1 MFVSRKKYEKDVGR
15 LNQVIDALKGSL
27 IQSENYNE
35 KLTAQIRELIVDNQ
49 QMREKL
55 RRLGYDND

>member
-1 MFVSRKKYEKDVGR
+1 MFVSRKKYEKDVGW

-27 IQSENYNE
+27 YQSENYNE
-35 KLTAQIRELIVDNQ
+35 KLTAQIRELIVDNE

>member
-1 MFVSRKKYEKDVGR
+1 MFVSRKKYEKDVR
-15 LNQVIDALKGSL
+15 WLNQVIDALKGSL
-27 IQSENYNE
+27 YQSENYNE
-35 KLTAQIRELIVDNQ
+35 KLTAQIRELIVDNE

>member
-1 MFVSRKKYEKDVGR
+1 MFVSRKKYEKDVGW
-15 LNQVIDALKGSL
+15 LNQVVDALKGSL
-27 IQSENYNE
+27 YQSENYNE
-35 KLTAQIRELIVDNQ
+35 KLTAQIRELIVDNE

>member
-1 MFVSRKKYEKDVGR
+1 MFVSKKKYEKDVGW

-27 IQSENYNE
+27 YQSENYNE
-35 KLTAQIRELIVDNQ
+35 KLTAQIRELIVDNE

>member
-1 MFVSRKKYEKDVGR
+1 MFVSRKKYEKDVGW

-35 KLTAQIRELIVDNQ
+35 KLTAQIRELIVDNE

-55 RRLGYDND
+55 RRLGYDNE

>member
-1 MFVSRKKYEKDVGR
+1 MFVSRKKYEKDVGW

-27 IQSENYNE
+27 YQSENYNE
-35 KLTAQIRELIVDNQ
+35 KLTAQIRELIVDNE

-55 RRLGYDND
+55 RRLGCDND

>member
-1 MFVSRKKYEKDVGR
+1 MFVSRKKYEKDVGW

-27 IQSENYNE
+27 YQSENYNE
-35 KLTAQIRELIVDNQ
+35 KLTAQIRELIVDNE
-49 QMREKL
+49 QMRDKL

>member
-1 MFVSRKKYEKDVGR
+1 MFVLRKKYEKDVGW

-27 IQSENYNE
+27 NQSEKYNE
-35 KLTAQIRELIVDNQ
+35 KLTGQIRELVVENQ
-49 QMREKL
+49 QMRDKL

>member
-1 MFVSRKKYEKDVGR
+1 MFVSRKKYEKDVGW
-15 LNQVIDALKGSL
+15 LNQVVDALKGSL
-27 IQSENYNE
+27 SQSEKYND
-35 KLTAQIRELIVDNQ
+35 KLTAQIRELIVDNE

>member
-15 LNQVIDALKGSL
+15 LNQVIDALKSSL

-35 KLTAQIRELIVDNQ
+35 KLTAQIRELIVDNE

-55 RRLGYDND
+55 RRLGYDNN

>member
-1 MFVSRKKYEKDVGR
+1 MFVSRKKYDKDVGW
-15 LNQVIDALKGSL
+15 LNQVVDALKGSL
-27 IQSENYNE
+27 NQSENYNE
-35 KLTAQIRELIVDNQ
+35 KLTAQIRELIVDNE

>member
-1 MFVSRKKYEKDVGR
+1 MFVPRKKYEKDVGW

-27 IQSENYNE
+27 YQSENYNE
-35 KLTAQIRELIVDNQ
+35 KLTAQIRELIVDNE

>member
-1 MFVSRKKYEKDVGR
+1 MFVSRKKYEKDVGW
-15 LNQVIDALKGSL
+15 LNQVVDALKGSL
-27 IQSENYNE
+27 NQSEKYNE
-35 KLTAQIRELIVDNQ
+35 QLTAQIRELIVDNE

>member
-1 MFVSRKKYEKDVGR
+1 MFVSRKKYEKDVGW

-27 IQSENYNE
+27 IQSENYND
-35 KLTAQIRELIVDNQ
+35 KLTAQIRELIVDNE

>member
-1 MFVSRKKYEKDVGR
+1 MFVSRKKYEKDVGW

-35 KLTAQIRELIVDNQ
+35 KLTAQIRELIVDNE

>member
-1 MFVSRKKYEKDVGR
+1 VV
-15 LNQVIDALKGSL
+15 DALKGSL
-27 IQSENYNE
+27 YQSENYNE
-35 KLTAQIRELIVDNQ
+35 KLTAQIRELIVDNE

>member
-15 LNQVIDALKGSL
+15 LKQVIDALKGSL

-35 KLTAQIRELIVDNQ
+35 KLTAQIRELIVDNE